1 MAFDE
6 KSHYWDA
13 TTDPTTGSEGVHIQV
28 QQTKKKATRTYGLG
42 AGSGFEA
49 GWLMRVRCGSSA
61 AGEFRA
67 CIYIWYLSI
76 YLSIYYLSRSKN
88 AQTAAL
94 R

>member
-49 GWLMRVRCGSSA
+49 GWLMRVVRGWRVPRVYLYLVSV
-61 AGEFRA
+61 
-67 CIYIWYLSI
+67 YLSI
-76 YLSIYYLSRSKN
+76 YLLSF
-88 AQTAAL
+88 
-94 R
+94 